1 MVLTIGYS
9 SDIVTTKVWALGL
22 STVYYTIRYLYVI
35 IRTYSVYL
43 NRSNSQEIARFW
55 HYVQEFCIMRGI
67 IWLVSVGL
75 VYAVVVFTVPE
86 SWIVTVQLVW
96 IFVTSLPLW
105 VKPYWKGS
113 V

>member
-1 MVLTIGYS
+1 
-9 SDIVTTKVWALGL
+9 
-22 STVYYTIRYLYVI
+22 
-35 IRTYSVYL
+35 
-43 NRSNSQEIARFW
+43 
-55 HYVQEFCIMRGI
+55 MRGI
-67 IWLVSVGL
+67 TWLVSVGL